1 VTVDIVG
8 RVGQRAQLSRW
19 LAAAISGQPSV
30 VVIDGAPGVGKS
42 TLVEWLVGQAAQQ
55 RVAHRVVTVPESGD
69 ITPDLQ
75 LGVAGIDDQ
84 LRSGAPQL
92 LVIDDA
98 HWLDETGS
106 HHVEH
111 LAFLLGTASVTGQP
125 ARMCLVLVVRGDATA
140 LPLVTR
146 LIDEPV
152 MRRLTISA
160 LDDRETRELARRI
173 TPGLTDQRTIARL
186 AELSGGNP
194 LTLGALADSISVGEV
209 LPSPASTTGTIPVEV
224 AWRARLAT
232 LSDDALR
239 TSVVIALAEQL
250 VGGGPSDAGLLAGK
264 GEALDELVAI
274 GAVRRSNGGVVF
286 THPLL
291 RTTALDLA
299 DSELIEQVAAHTLDQ
314 LKRIGD
320 HPGNAGT
327 FVRLS
332 AAAGRAL

>member
-1 VTVDIVG
+1 MTVDIVG
-8 RVGQRAQLSRW
+8 RILQRAQLSRW
-19 LAAAISGQPSV
+19 LAAAISGQPV
-30 VVIDGAPGVGKS
+30 VVIIDGPPGVGKS
-42 TLVEWLVGQAAQQ
+42 TLVEWLVEQAAEQ
-55 RVAHRVVTVPESGD
+55 RVGHRVITVPESGD

-98 HWLDETGS
+98 HWLDETGR

-125 ARMCLVLVVRGDATA
+125 ARVCLVLVVRGDAA
-140 LPLVTR
+140 PMPVVSR

-152 MRRLTISA
+152 TRRLTLSA

-173 TPGLTDQRTIARL
+173 TPGITDQRTIARL

-224 AWRARLAT
+224 AWRARLET
-232 LSDDALR
+232 LSR
-239 TSVVIALAEQL
+239 
-250 VGGGPSDAGLLAGK
+250 
-264 GEALDELVAI
+264 
-274 GAVRRSNGGVVF
+274 
-286 THPLL
+286 
-291 RTTALDLA
+291 
-299 DSELIEQVAAHTLDQ
+299 
-314 LKRIGD
+314 
-320 HPGNAGT
+320 
-327 FVRLS
+327 
-332 AAAGRAL
+332 